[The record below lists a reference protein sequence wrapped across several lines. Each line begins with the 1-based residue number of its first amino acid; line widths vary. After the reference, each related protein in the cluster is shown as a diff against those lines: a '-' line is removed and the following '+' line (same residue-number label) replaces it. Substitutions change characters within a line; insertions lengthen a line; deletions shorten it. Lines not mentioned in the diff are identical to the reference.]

1 MDTNTRGSS
10 MKTALL
16 IGCGGKRGEDIVY
29 GCQDAGFNVINIGST
44 ESKLENVKNIKIE
57 WKTLDIPQLHKI
69 LKFEDKIDF
78 IFFNQNGSS
87 LSKDNFIGNT
97 KTVDLWQLVKHW
109 TQSYWLSCQMPFTLI
124 HTLQQNLNS
133 NTKIGWM
140 LSCFIDKEVAGVD
153 NHADYSGYKFTNYL
167 IMKNFNQK
175 YDCFGIS
182 PDFEGNTKPGV
193 IRSLVKDI
201 CLNTKS
207 CNGEVF

>member
-1 MDTNTRGSS
+1 

-87 LSKDNFIGNT
+87 LSKDNFTDNT
-97 KTVDLWQLVKHW
+97 KTIELWQLVKHW
-109 TQSYWLSCQMPFTLI
+109 TQSYWLSCQMPYMLI
-124 HTLQQNLNS
+124 KNFEHKPKYKC
-133 NTKIGWM
+133 KIGWI
-140 LSCFIDKEVAGVD
+140 LS
-153 NHADYSGYKFTNYL
+153 N
-167 IMKNFNQK
+167 
-175 YDCFGIS
+175 
-182 PDFEGNTKPGV
+182 
-193 IRSLVKDI
+193 
-201 CLNTKS
+201 
-207 CNGEVF
+207 